1 MSDFFINGNKVF
13 VELENEVSNVPLE
26 LKGTLPGWLQ
36 GSLIRNGPIDVA
48 VNGKPLNHW
57 FDGLAM
63 LHAFNIEN
71 GRIYYSNRFLRT
83 AAYNQV
89 FEKGS
94 IDYLGFASDPCH
106 SLFQKFKTFFSETP
120 VLHNANINVSKIA
133 DSYIAL
139 TEIPLPVKF
148 DVKTLETLGVFNF
161 EDDLPKDKCWES
173 AHPHHN
179 PVSKETI
186 NYLIEYGL
194 KSYYTVYKIDPL
206 SSKRQILSK
215 TLVKS
220 PSYMHSFSITENYIV
235 LTEYPFLV
243 KPLEFLISGVPFIRN
258 FYWKEELRTNFLV
271 ISRKTGAIK
280 GEYKGDSFFAFHHA
294 NARETELGLSLDIV
308 TYKDASIIDELSD
321 YGRFKPI
328 TNLPKLERFHISFN
342 SPHIEKETLLDF
354 AVEFPRINEAWDG
367 KDNQFLY
374 LIDPKDWEEEGAA
387 IYKFDLKS
395 KKLSEWKE
403 KGCFPGEAI
412 FVAHPSGNKED
423 EGVILSVIFD
433 KINHTSFL
441 LVLEAETF
449 KEIARA
455 KTPHFIPIGLHGQ
468 FF

>member
-26 LKGTLPGWLQ
+26 LIGTLPNWLQ

-63 LHAFNIEN
+63 LHTFDIKNE
-71 GRIYYSNRFLRT
+71 RIHYSNRFLRT
-83 AAYNQV
+83 AAYKQV

-120 VLHNANINVSKIA
+120 VLHNANINVAKIA
-133 DSYIAL
+133 DSYVAL

-148 DVKTLETLGVFNF
+148 DVKTLKTLGVFNY

-173 AHPHHN
+173 AHPHFN

-194 KSYYTVYKIDPL
+194 TCYYTIYQIDPK
-206 SSKRQILSK
+206 SSKRKILSK

-235 LTEYPFLV
+235 LSEYPFLV
-243 KPLEFLISGVPFIRN
+243 KPLDFLISGVPFIKN
-258 FYWKEELRTNFLV
+258 FEWKEELGTNFLV
-271 ISRKTGAIK
+271 ISRKTGAIQGK
-280 GEYKGDSFFAFHHA
+280 FKGDSFFAFHHA

-308 TYKDASIIDELSD
+308 TYKDASIIDELSQ
-321 YGRFKPI
+321 YGNFKPI

-354 AVEFPRINEAWDG
+354 AVEFPRINQAWDG

-374 LIDPKDWEEEGAA
+374 LIDPKDWEEEGSA

-403 KGCFPGEAI
+403 RGCFPGEAL
-412 FVAHPSGNKED
+412 FVAHPNGNKED

-433 KINHTSFL
+433 KINHSSFL

-449 KEIARA
+449 QEIARS
-455 KTPHFIPIGLHGQ
+455 KTPHFIPKGLHGQ